1 MTDELARLLPELAVA
16 LYESTPHHHGG
27 GRPATAEPLT
37 GRQMEAVVFLS
48 HHRRVTM
55 GEFADGLEISPRR
68 RQRAGRAA
76 HREGRRAP
84 GDGPGRPARRL
95 RPPRRRGGA
104 ATPTRCTT
112 SGAAHLDAVFA
123 RFPDIDPDTLVAFL
137 GALIDQLKGRI
148 DDMTTTTPATPAEA
162 RPAGAARNPW
172 AVLAVLCLG
181 LFMILLDGTIVNIAI
196 PHIQSYYDTT
206 YSNIEW
212 VMNAYILAFA
222 VLLVPLG
229 RFGDLWGRRKL
240 FLAGMVLFTL
250 GSLAC
255 GLAPSIYLLIA
266 FRVIQGIGGA
276 AMMPSTLSIIA
287 TVFAPERRGAAMG
300 VWGGVSGAG
309 LRPRPRPRRH
319 HHPVRHLA
327 GVADSWRWIFLV
339 NIPVG
344 IIGVLLTL
352 RLVPESKNPT
362 AVKSLDLPGVGL
374 LTASLFC
381 LTFALIEG
389 QNYGWTSATIL
400 GLFAGAV
407 VAFLLFYW
415 REHRVSQP
423 LIDFSL
429 FRSLN
434 FAAGNATG
442 LLLSAAMM
450 GAFFTIPIFLQSV
463 LGFSAIKAGLVMAPM
478 SVVIIFAAPVAGML
492 SDRLGSKWIVAAGM
506 FLLAVGL
513 AWMAGL
519 IPGVEK
525 IDPPTTS
532 RQPPRAV
539 PHLRHRHRLRRRPGD
554 LSGHGDGAQGPRRQR
569 LRRALHDAPG
579 RQPDGHR
586 DPRGRAAEPG
596 HGQHHRGRPGDQP
609 DPRGA
614 QAEDHRRRRERFHA
628 DGRPERRRRACRP
641 RRRR

>member
-1 MTDELARLLPELAVA
+1 MTSTTPPAPTPAV
-16 LYESTPHHHGG
+16 T
-27 GRPATAEPLT
+27 RPA
-37 GRQMEAVVFLS
+37 S
-48 HHRRVTM
+48 
-55 GEFADGLEISPRR
+55 
-68 RQRAGRAA
+68 
-76 HREGRRAP
+76 
-84 GDGPGRPARRL
+84 
-95 RPPRRRGGA
+95 
-104 ATPTRCTT
+104 ATR
-112 SGAAHLDAVFA
+112 S
-123 RFPDIDPDTLVAFL
+123 
-137 GALIDQLKGRI
+137 
-148 DDMTTTTPATPAEA
+148 
-162 RPAGAARNPW
+162 PW

-196 PHIQSYYDTT
+196 PRIQSYYDTT

-222 VLLVPLG
+222 VLLVPMG

-266 FRVIQGIGGA
+266 FRVVQGVGGA

-287 TVFAPERRGAAMG
+287 TVFAPEKRGAAMG
-300 VWGGVSGAG
+300 VWGGVSGLASG
-309 LRPRPRPRRH
+309 LG
-319 HHPVRHLA
+319 PVL
-327 GVADSWRWIFLV
+327 GGIIIQYVTWPTTDGSWRWIFLV

-344 IIGVLLTL
+344 IIGVVLTL

-362 AVKSLDLPGVGL
+362 AVESLDLPGVGL

-389 QNYGWTSATIL
+389 QNYGWTSAIIL
-400 GLFAGAV
+400 SLFAGAV

-478 SVVIIFAAPVAGML
+478 SIVIIFAAPVAGVL

-525 IDPPTTS
+525 IDPQTTS
-532 RQPPRAV
+532 GSLLV
-539 PHLRHRHRLRRRPGD
+539 PFL
-554 LSGHGDGAQGPRRQR
+554 LSGIGIGFAVAPVTSAVMATAPRDRVGNASGVLSTMRQVGSLMGIAVLGALLQNQVTTNITEGVQAISQIPDAVKQKIVAAAASGSLQMGAPSDASSMPAVARAMMETLFKGWFTDAIASAFVVAVILAVVGGVCALALRSHVTDAQGSG
-569 LRRALHDAPG
+569 AAAPASSHIVASETAMAET
-579 RQPDGHR
+579 P
-586 DPRGRAAEPG
+586 AAET
-596 HGQHHRGRPGDQP
+596 DS
-609 DPRGA
+609 A
-614 QAEDHRRRRERFHA
+614 
-628 DGRPERRRRACRP
+628 
-641 RRRR
+641 